1 MLNRNI
7 FLIIAVLATAAGP
20 ATGAE
25 GITLSTGTMSLDQVF
40 QHIVKNNPDVL
51 STRYTWKAAEARAG
65 SVKSWPNPM
74 ASYAKEET
82 PMGEEMT
89 HLRVEQ
95 EIPFPGK
102 LSREAQMAKHEA
114 LIARAKHRATT
125 LKVLADARTLYYRL
139 YTSDRL
145 TSLLAQNVET
155 AKTLM
160 RTAESRFSASGSMG
174 ASKPMG
180 MDLLMLRTELG
191 RMENM
196 LFEEEQERALT
207 RFRLN
212 SLLDRPL
219 DAPIARTEPPELKE
233 VPFTLKDLLVRA
245 RSTSP
250 EYLAATH
257 EENHARSM
265 LSRSRFEFAPD
276 LNVMYDRQ
284 TAPGGETG
292 YEAGIGLSLPLWMG
306 RPLAQL
312 REAKAHRRE
321 AETLARRMRNDAD
334 QEVAQEYTEIQT
346 HLTLARRY
354 ETIIIPSAESALRL
368 ARRQYETGG
377 VTYDKVLLALK
388 SLTDA
393 HIEYHKHV
401 NEYAEHWGILEQCC
415 GLDLSTAEELAP
427 EEGSHD

>member
-1 MLNRNI
+1 MLNRKL
-7 FLIIAVLATAAGP
+7 FLSISVLATVAGQ
-20 ATGAE
+20 AFGG
-25 GITLSTGTMSLDQVF
+25 GIIPLSTGTISLDQVF

-51 STRYTWKAAEARAG
+51 STRYKWKAAEARVG
-65 SVKSWPNPM
+65 SVKAWPNPM
-74 ASYAKEET
+74 ASYAREET
-82 PMGEEMT
+82 PMGEKMN
-89 HLRVEQ
+89 HMRVEQ

-102 LSREAQMAKHEA
+102 LTREAQAAKHEA
-114 LIARAKHRATT
+114 RIARASHRAAT

-139 YTSDRL
+139 YTADRL
-145 TSLLAQNVET
+145 TILLAQNVET
-155 AKTLM
+155 AKSLM
-160 RTAESRFSASGSMG
+160 RTAESRRSVPGSMG
-174 ASKPMG
+174 SSKTMG

-196 LFEEEQERALT
+196 LFEEEQERTLAGLK
-207 RFRLN
+207 LN
-212 SLLDRPL
+212 NLLDRPL
-219 DAPIARTEPPELKE
+219 DTPIGRTDPPELKE
-233 VPFTLKDLLVRA
+233 VPFTLKDLLIRA

-250 EYLAATH
+250 EYLAAAH

-265 LSRSRFEFAPD
+265 LSRSRLEFAPD

-284 TAPGGETG
+284 TAAGGETG
-292 YEAGIGLSLPLWMG
+292 YEAGIGLSIPLWMG

-312 REAKAHRRE
+312 REAKAHRKE
-321 AETLARRMRNDAD
+321 SETLARRMRNDAD

-354 ETIIIPSAESALRL
+354 EMIIIPSAESALRL

-377 VTYDKVLLALK
+377 VTYDKVLQALT
-388 SLTDA
+388 SLSDA

-415 GLDLSTAEELAP
+415 GLDLSKAEELAP